1 MTSQTAGADFL
12 TLNNGITFLNSYL
25 TYIGETDL
33 LTKVP
38 AKCMTTKLLEC
49 FFGHLTQGVQ
59 GNNL

>member
-12 TLNNGITFLNSYL
+12 TLNNGITFLNSYF
-25 TYIGETDL
+25 TYIKEKDL
-33 LTKVP
+33 LTKVS
-38 AKCMTTKLLEC
+38 AKCMTTKLLEY